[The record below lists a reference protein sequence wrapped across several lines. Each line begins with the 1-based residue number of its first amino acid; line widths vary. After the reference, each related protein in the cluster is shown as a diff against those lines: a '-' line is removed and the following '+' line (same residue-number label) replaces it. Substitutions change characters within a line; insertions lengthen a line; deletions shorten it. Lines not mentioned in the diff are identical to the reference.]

1 MINENIIGE
10 IVLIRDIR
18 YRVLGTVG
26 SITSLC
32 DMDSNKLTIV
42 SYPTDELKRQI
53 RNNEILIQ
61 AEESVAIDFS
71 KMSEEERKVYDS
83 KIAFLHQMDAEYGP
97 TYVGL
102 IGRHKKKLLEV
113 GIKKT
118 GMSSATVLSLIHI

>member
-10 IVLIRDIR
+10 IVLIQDIR

-61 AEESVAIDFS
+61 AEKSVAIDFS
-71 KMSEEERKVYDS
+71 KMSEEERKVYD
-83 KIAFLHQMDAEYGP
+83 AA
-97 TYVGL
+97 
-102 IGRHKKKLLEV
+102 
-113 GIKKT
+113 
-118 GMSSATVLSLIHI
+118 

>member
-71 KMSEEERKVYDS
+71 KMSEEERENEMKKAKQEAMNDLK
-83 KIAFLHQMDAEYGP
+83 KIIREMFDL
-97 TYVGL
+97 
-102 IGRHKKKLLEV
+102 R
-113 GIKKT
+113 
-118 GMSSATVLSLIHI
+118 